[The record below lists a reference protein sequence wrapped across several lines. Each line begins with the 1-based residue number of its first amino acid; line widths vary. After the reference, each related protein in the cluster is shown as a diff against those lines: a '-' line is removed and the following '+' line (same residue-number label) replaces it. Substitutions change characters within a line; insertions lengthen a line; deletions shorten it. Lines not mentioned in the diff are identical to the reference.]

1 MTIVM
6 TMVKSTSKTYPVGQ
20 FKAQCLRLM
29 EKVARTGSPILV
41 TKRGEPLVRI
51 VPTVGTTWDE
61 EEWRERG
68 RSTTVLPKKDEDLVR
83 PTGETWDAE
92 R

>member
-1 MTIVM
+1 M
-6 TMVKSTSKTYPVGQ
+6 TMVKSTTSKTYPVGQ

-61 EEWRERG
+61 KEWRERG

-83 PTGETWDAE
+83 PSGETWDAE

>member
-1 MTIVM
+1 
-6 TMVKSTSKTYPVGQ
+6 MVKSSSSKTYAAGH
-20 FKAQCLRLM
+20 FKAHCLRLM

-51 VPTVGTTWDE
+51 VPTLGTTWDE
-61 EEWRERG
+61 AAWRERG
-68 RSTTVLPKKDEDLVR
+68 QATTVLPKKDDDLVR
-83 PTGETWDAE
+83 PTGETWNAD